1 MIQIFTGKGMHD
13 GAGAWLK
20 SAVARACLAG
30 VGIQSVEEFFQY
42 CIQFLATNATKSNFT
57 SERNFYLISQQT
69 AAMYRATMPAS
80 VKGSTRIKQ
89 TKHDKAGWFFWAT
102 TDEPGVLVQRRCP
115 CPCGKCQHIDSNFA
129 RCSQQ
134 AEDSSSGVWW
144 NEPLTLVIHCVSC
157 KT

>member
-115 CPCGKCQHIDSNFA
+115 IA
-129 RCSQQ
+129 RALVASASTLIQTSQG
-134 AEDSSSGVWW
+134 AHSRLRTPHLGSGGMSHSHW
-144 NEPLTLVIHCVSC
+144 
-157 KT
+157 